1 MKHLFNWL
9 HRKRL
14 ERDLDRE
21 LRYHLDRRIGDLKTS
36 GLSAQEARRQATL
49 ELGGMEQ
56 VQEEVRD
63 VWLTRWL
70 RDFAYD
76 LRFTIRSF
84 RKTPSF
90 TVTAVLSL
98 MLGIGA
104 TTAIYSLVDQ
114 VLLHAL
120 PVRQPERLVLVDWKG
135 DPVASGFGSWN
146 LMSYPICRDLDQQR
160 QFFEGVFC
168 RALTI
173 VNLSTG
179 SDSHAATAEV
189 ISGNYFPVLGVGPA
203 LGQVLTNDNDRKPNA
218 NPVSVVSYDF
228 WKTQLG
234 GAADVVGRKVLV
246 NRHPLTIIGV
256 AGATFRGIDVGEV
269 PALWIPASMATE
281 VIPGFNNLQDRRT
294 R

>member
-1 MKHLFNWL
+1 MRQLLNWFRS
-9 HRKRL
+9 RKLESSLAHELDYHL
-14 ERDLDRE
+14 ER
-21 LRYHLDRRIGDLKTS
+21 RIHDFEET
-36 GLSAQEARRQATL
+36 GLTPEEARRQALL
-49 ELGGMEQ
+49 ELGGVSQ
-56 VQEEVRD
+56 IQEEVRD
-63 VWLTRWL
+63 IWLIRWL
-70 RDFAYD
+70 RDFVYD

-146 LMSYPICRDLDQQR
+146 LMSYPICRDLDQQK

-179 SDSHAATAEV
+179 GDTSPATAEI

-203 LGQVLTNDNDRKPNA
+203 VGQVITSNDDHAPNSGA
-218 NPVSVVSYDF
+218 VISYGF
-228 WKTQLG
+228 W
-234 GAADVVGRKVLV
+234 
-246 NRHPLTIIGV
+246 
-256 AGATFRGIDVGEV
+256 
-269 PALWIPASMATE
+269 
-281 VIPGFNNLQDRRT
+281 RT
-294 R
+294 HL